1 MDYRATEVVEDAGA
15 GDMWICDPE
24 LLDGLCVLHLKFI
37 INKISFLQKD
47 YMLILENLENLETR
61 ERKKTKFPSS
71 P

>member
-1 MDYRATEVVEDAGA
+1 MGWGASDTTPGGERGRVVF
-15 GDMWICDPE
+15 I
-24 LLDGLCVLHLKFI
+24 LCVLHLKFI